1 MTWLPDL
8 PGYEAFLAGQN
19 TALPADYYERLKSS
33 YDPRFYEQEALGEYL
48 NVRGGRAYYAFDRK
62 AQQGTVPYTGHAPL
76 WWSLDFNVNPMCS
89 LIGQT
94 VNERIRV
101 LDELVLPDSNTL
113 AACEQFLDRTD
124 KWKTGKPLNLYIY
137 GDASGEHRET
147 SASRTDWQIVKSFF
161 SRYPDRYYAHFS
173 VPSKNP
179 PVKDRVNC
187 VNAMLLN
194 YAGKRRLVL
203 DTRCRELAN
212 DLEQVIWK
220 ADPHGNVLS
229 DLNKSDPMRTHLSDA
244 LGYYVSR
251 EFPLRGF
258 VGERGGPAIL

>member
-1 MTWLPDL
+1 M
-8 PGYEAFLAGQN
+8 
-19 TALPADYYERLKSS
+19 
-33 YDPRFYEQEALGEYL
+33 
-48 NVRGGRAYYAFDRK
+48 
-62 AQQGTVPYTGHAPL
+62 
-76 WWSLDFNVNPMCS
+76 
-89 LIGQT
+89 
-94 VNERIRV
+94 
-101 LDELVLPDSNTL
+101 
-113 AACEQFLDRTD
+113 
-124 KWKTGKPLNLYIY
+124 
-137 GDASGEHRET
+137 
-147 SASRTDWQIVKSFF
+147 
-161 SRYPDRYYAHFS
+161 

-179 PVKDRVNC
+179 AVKDRVNC

-220 ADPHGNVLS
+220 SDPHGNVLS